1 MVVIRTES
9 FKRRKGK
16 FKRCLW
22 GRKHSCTDKVST
34 LLSILFSPATT
45 TTNVDDP
52 IKHRRSVIDRR
63 QDRLQTDTQQQLSSS
78 AAQQQ
83 LHPKFP
89 RIPSLP
95 EHPRCDHDDDD
106 GDSGGIAKNNSID
119 ENIFQIKQSLIGVD
133 DLFRRYFDSSIPIS
147 VSTIGI

>member
-1 MVVIRTES
+1 MPL
-9 FKRRKGK
+9 GK
-16 FKRCLW
+16 ETQLY
-22 GRKHSCTDKVST
+22 GQGIHT
-34 LLSILFSPATT
+34 I
-45 TTNVDDP
+45 VDTFLTGDNNDER
-52 IKHRRSVIDRR
+52 RRSYQASEISDRSSTGSAANR
-63 QDRLQTDTQQQLSSS
+63 HTAAAQQLSSS